1 MLYEIYY
8 TKQLSS
14 VKSLKIFFVLLHLK
28 LFGYIQFGLIFK
40 LPKILH
46 YSHVFSEMLKE

>member
-8 TKQLSS
+8 TKQLSN

-28 LFGYIQFGLIFK
+28 LFGLIFK
-40 LPKILH
+40 LPKIPQ
-46 YSHVFSEMLKE
+46 YSHVFSEILKD